1 MAEEKI
7 LARIQKLLALATSN
21 NEAEAALAAEK
32 AQTLLLEYNI
42 SEEELNGYSNEKSEK
57 VVEVYT
63 KGKNNQNRSNW
74 FVNLAFVLAPVNLCK
89 LLQTGSGGLIWI
101 GKPTNIEVAQ
111 YLFDTLVRD
120 LLRIADIEFQVYRY
134 TNAYNG
140 EAWKTIHGKT
150 WKNNFYHGAIQT
162 IGERLRANLRQ
173 LEYDHSN
180 INALV
185 VQNDVELKEYMK
197 IHYPRLS
204 YGSTNSLNFNRS
216 AFESGK
222 AAGRS
227 VSFGKGV
234 GAGGAS
240 GPKLIGKG

>member
-7 LARIQKLLALATSN
+7 LSRIQKLLALATSN
-21 NEAEAALAAEK
+21 NEAEAALAASK
-32 AQTLLLEYNI
+32 AQTLLVEYNI

-57 VVEVYT
+57 VVEIRT

-74 FVNLAFVLAPVNLCK
+74 FITLAHTLALPNLCK
-89 LLQTGSGGLIWI
+89 LLTSGSGGLIWI

-111 YLFDTLVRD
+111 YLFDTLSRD
-120 LLRIADIEFQVYRY
+120 LLRIADMQFAIYKY
-134 TNAYNG
+134 TNEYNG

-150 WKNNFYHGAIQT
+150 WKNNFYFGAIQT

-180 INALV
+180 LNALV
-185 VQNDVELKEYMK
+185 VQNDVELKEYMRN
-197 IHYPRLS
+197 HYPRLTS
-204 YGSTNSLNFNRS
+204 NRQNLNINR
-216 AFESGK
+216 AAYEAGK
-222 AAGRS
+222 ATGRS
-227 VSFGKGV
+227 ISFGRGV